1 MIVELLQ
8 ELIRIP
14 SENNGVT
21 GYEYAVQKYYYDFL
35 RNNGID
41 AEMIFPDEIPGFAE
55 SPGRL
60 KEHLMYMRPAV
71 IASLTGNR
79 PGKTLLL
86 LAHADTVPVG
96 EIARW
101 ETPPFS
107 GMVKDGRIYGR
118 GSGDDKFGMAVM
130 AGLIIEL
137 KKRNCDFPGK
147 LIIASVP
154 DEESGGGNGTA
165 AVFAHGIT
173 ADEAVFLDGGSNQ
186 TVWNAGMGGG
196 FCTISGGDTEEIK
209 HAVYQVKEE
218 IIRKIENHPCFG
230 ERFYQTIGKR
240 DRSMSVTDGAVTFF
254 YDTLP
259 GDDEEALKAALE
271 AQLPGCSFKWMSRFL
286 KPAYVPENAPII
298 RDLGEAF
305 RKVTG
310 REMAILGGIQSD
322 QGLVMMLADIPCID
336 FGCSRRGLPGGP
348 HQPDEFI
355 EIKVLEEVYEAL
367 LEMIVNRK

>member
-35 RNNGID
+35 IANGIE
-41 AEMIFPDEIPGFAE
+41 AEMIFPDEVPGFAE

-71 IASLTGNR
+71 IASLQGSR

-86 LAHADTVPVG
+86 MAHADTVPVG
-96 EIARW
+96 EIAKW
-101 ETPPFS
+101 KTPPFS

-137 KKRNCDFPGK
+137 KKRNCDFAGK

-165 AVFAHGIT
+165 AVFAHGVK
-173 ADEAVFLDGGSNQ
+173 ADEAIYLDGGSNQ
-186 TVWNAGMGGG
+186 TVWNVGQGGG
-196 FCTISGGDTEEIK
+196 FCTITGDNVDEIRQ
-209 HAVYQVKEE
+209 AVYDTKQE
-218 IIRKIENHPCFG
+218 IIRKIENHPYFG
-230 ERFYQTIGKR
+230 EKFFNTIGSR
-240 DRSMSVTDGAVTFF
+240 DISMGVSNNSVTFF

-259 GDDEEALKAALE
+259 GDDEEELKAALE
-271 AQLPGCSFKWMSRFL
+271 ARLPGCKFKWMSRFL
-286 KPAYVPENAPII
+286 KPAYVPENSPLITG
-298 RDLGEAF
+298 LGAAF

-310 REMAILGGIQSD
+310 REMAVLGGIQSD
-322 QGLVMMLADIPCID
+322 QGLVMMLADIPCIL
-336 FGCSRRGLPGGP
+336 FGCSRRGLPGSP

-355 EIKVLEEVYEAL
+355 EIEVFREVYETL
-367 LEMIVNRK
+367 LEMIVSR